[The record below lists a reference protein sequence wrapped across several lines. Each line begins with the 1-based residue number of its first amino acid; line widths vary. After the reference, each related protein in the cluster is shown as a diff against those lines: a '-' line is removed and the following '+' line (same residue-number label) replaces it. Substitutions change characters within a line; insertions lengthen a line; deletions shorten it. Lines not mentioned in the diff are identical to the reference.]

1 MRLWL
6 SHTGE
11 VSLRE
16 QLATQVVLGI
26 LCQELQPGER
36 LPSTRELARRFGI
49 HANTASAAF
58 RQLEKEGW
66 VEFRH
71 GSGVFVRATR
81 PDTAQTPELAP
92 GLVIDR
98 LIGELMAK
106 ARQMGAAQ
114 SLVTERLR
122 RWLALKPATRWLLVE
137 PDPELRRIVL
147 HELAAALTLPVA
159 GCGPEECGETGT
171 LEGARVVVLPSK
183 ANAVRKLLP
192 PGTELAVLQVHPV
205 GPALGEYL
213 PLPEGVLVGIVSRWK
228 DFLRIAQT
236 MLIAAGC
243 APQSLL
249 VKDATHAGWPRGLP
263 ATAAVVCD
271 SSLEEKLPR
280 ECRPIVFR
288 LLAENSLQTLRE
300 MEASSSGID
309 LSNTKA
315 F

>member
-6 SHTGE
+6 SHTSE
-11 VSLRE
+11 ISLRE

-58 RQLEKEGW
+58 RQLEAEGW

-81 PDTAQTPELAP
+81 PDATQSPELT
-92 GLVIDR
+92 VDR
-98 LIGELMAK
+98 LIGELIAR
-106 ARQMGAAQ
+106 ARQMGAAP

-137 PDPELRRIVL
+137 PDPELRHIVL
-147 HELAAALTLPVA
+147 HELSAALTLPVA
-159 GCGPEECGETGT
+159 GCGPEECGEAGA
-171 LEGARVVVLPSK
+171 LAGARVVVLPSK
-183 ANAVRKLLP
+183 ASAVRKLLP

-205 GPALGEYL
+205 GPALGAYL
-213 PLPEGVLVGIVSRWK
+213 PVPEGVLVGIASRWK

-243 APQSLL
+243 APESLL
-249 VKDATHAGWPRGLP
+249 VKDATKAGWTRGVR
-263 ATAAVVCD
+263 ATVAVVCD
-271 SSLEEKLPR
+271 ASLEEELPR
-280 ECRPIVFR
+280 ACRPIVFR
-288 LLAENSLQTLRE
+288 LLAESSLVALRE
-300 MEASSSGID
+300 MEASSGSDI
-309 LSNTKA
+309 KA
-315 F
+315 I